1 VEFRVLV
8 RGDATPADGA
18 HHGPRAV
25 PVLHRQ
31 PAEHDDREDDGVDVE
46 LPVWGARSPTQEG
59 SPMVLIRKTN
69 VYANANGR
77 AITSP
82 VATAIRIRSHCC

>member
-1 VEFRVLV
+1 
-8 RGDATPADGA
+8 
-18 HHGPRAV
+18 
-25 PVLHRQ
+25 
-31 PAEHDDREDDGVDVE
+31 
-46 LPVWGARSPTQEG
+46 
-59 SPMVLIRKTN
+59 MVLIRKTN